1 MSNPAKV
8 LAFLDISGDWD
19 PTLALVM
26 AAALAVYLPVAQW
39 RRRAQG
45 PAWCG
50 AAVNWPQ
57 ARAFSG
63 RLVAGAPL
71 SGIGWGLAGIC
82 PGPAIA
88 NLAQP
93 PLALPWFLAALALGL
108 WLGPRLW
115 RPGQHRDWPPPTT
128 PLIVAA
134 PPASGCHHESALLH
148 AG

>member
-1 MSNPAKV
+1 MNKLWSLISGLLFGAGLVIAGMSNPAKV
-8 LAFLDISGDWD
+8 LAFLDISGNWD

-39 RRRAQG
+39 RLRAQG

-50 AAVNWPQ
+50 SAVSWPK
-57 ARAFSG
+57 AKAISK
-63 RLVAGAPL
+63 RLVAGAAL
-71 SGIGWGLAGIC
+71 FGVGWGLAGIC

-93 PLALPWFLAALALGL
+93 PLALLWFLAALAAGL

-115 RPGQHRDWPPPTT
+115 RPGQ
-128 PLIVAA
+128 
-134 PPASGCHHESALLH
+134 S
-148 AG
+148 